1 MPQDVDDYRAIL
13 KDSVPLLD
21 VRSPVEFARGAVPS
35 AVSLPLLDDEQRAA
49 VGKAYKKGGRE
60 AALAL
65 GHELVRGEAK
75 QARLA
80 AWRRFVGDHPNAA
93 ICCWRGGLRSRIVQQ
108 WLAESGVVAP
118 RLIGG
123 FKALRSHCLEVIENS
138 AARRLVLV
146 GGRTGTGKTALLPQL
161 GAHVDLE
168 RLANHRGSAFGAFAT
183 PQPPPVS
190 FENALAATL
199 LKTLD
204 ADPTGPLALEDEGRS
219 IGRLAVPAPLFDA
232 MQRAP
237 IAMLEVDTERRID
250 NIYRE
255 YVLQADAPPERLR
268 TALANIQKRL
278 GGLRHQRIAA
288 QLDAAL
294 AAGPSAEDLHKAWI
308 GQLLRD
314 YYDPMYDY
322 QLAGKGARIAM
333 RGSAAEVVA
342 YVESLRSGP
351 GNALP
356 A

>member
-1 MPQDVDDYRAIL
+1 MPQDVDDYCAIL

-21 VRSPVEFARGAVPS
+21 VRSPVEFARGTVPS
-35 AVSLPLLDDEQRAA
+35 AVNLPLLDDDQRAA
-49 VGKAYKKGGRE
+49 VGKAYKARGRE

-65 GHELVRGEAK
+65 GHQLVRGEAK
-75 QARLA
+75 QSRLA
-80 AWRRFVGDHPNAA
+80 AWRRFIGDHPNAVV
-93 ICCWRGGLRSRIVQQ
+93 CCWRGGLRSRIVQQ
-108 WLAESGVVAP
+108 WLAESGVAAP

-123 FKALRSHCLEVIENS
+123 FKALRGHCLEVIEQS
-138 AARRLVLV
+138 AARRLVLI
-146 GGRTGTGKTALLPQL
+146 GGRTGSGKTALLPKL
-161 GAHVDLE
+161 GAHIDLE

-204 ADPTGPLALEDEGRS
+204 ADPSGPLALEDEGRN
-219 IGRLAVPAPLFDA
+219 IGRLSVPAPLFEA

-237 IAMLEVDTERRID
+237 IAMLEVDMEQRID

-255 YVLQADAPPERLR
+255 YVLEADVPPERLR

-278 GGLRHQRIAA
+278 GGLRHQRIGA

-294 AAGPSAEDLHKAWI
+294 AAGPSASDLHKAWI

-322 QLAGKGARIAM
+322 QLAAKSTRIAM
-333 RGSAAEVVA
+333 RGSAAEVAA
-342 YVESLRSGP
+342 YVESLRDS
-351 GNALP
+351 NALS